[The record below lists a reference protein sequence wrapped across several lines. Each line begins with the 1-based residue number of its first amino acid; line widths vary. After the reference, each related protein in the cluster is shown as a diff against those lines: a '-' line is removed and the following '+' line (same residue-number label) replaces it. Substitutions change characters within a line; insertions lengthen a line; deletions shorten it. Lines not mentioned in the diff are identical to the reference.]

1 MGIDI
6 GTSSCKVAIFNT
18 KGEVIAQTNGEY
30 NTYYPQEGFVEQNPD
45 EWWTAV
51 CEASKLCIEK
61 ANINSEKI
69 VGVGV
74 AGQSWSAIAVD
85 VDGNVLINNPIWM
98 DTRSRDICHEIID
111 RVGEQRI
118 FELSG
123 NPLQPTY
130 TTAKILYYKQH
141 NPAVYER
148 IFAIL
153 QSNSYI
159 VYKLTGEF
167 SQDKSQGYGLH
178 CYDMKNGKWDQDMCE
193 RLGISKTMLP
203 KIYECSEV
211 VGSLTE
217 QAAKECGLKEGT
229 KVVAGGLDAACA
241 TLGVGVINNGQT
253 QEQGGQAG
261 GMSICIDTYQADPK
275 LILSNHVVPGKW
287 LLQGGTTGGGGVMRW
302 VERELGDRGTAKEK
316 GISSFD
322 YLNDLARE
330 VPAGSEGVTF
340 LPYMAGERSPIW
352 NPYAKGV
359 YYGLDFS
366 KTRGHMVRA
375 SMEGVAYSLKH
386 NLDVAEEAGARVKEL
401 VATGGS
407 ANSLLWTQIKSDITG
422 KDIIVPASDEATPL
436 GAAIL
441 AGVGVGIYSDF
452 ESAIK
457 ECVSIKRIHS
467 ANKDNER
474 VYEQG
479 FKKYLKIY
487 DLLKEMMEEQN

>member
-1 MGIDI
+1 MGMDI

-18 KGEVIAQTNGEY
+18 KGKLVAHTNGEY
-30 NTYYPQEGFVEQNPD
+30 NTYYPKEGFVEQDPN
-45 EWWTAV
+45 EWWEVV
-51 CEASKLCIEK
+51 CNSSKECIKK
-61 ANINSEKI
+61 ANIEPEKI

-98 DTRSRDICHEIID
+98 DTRSTDICNDINEKI
-111 RVGEQRI
+111 GEENI
-118 FELSG
+118 FDLSG
-123 NPLQPTY
+123 NSLQPTY
-130 TTAKILYYKQH
+130 TTGKILYFKEH

-159 VYKLTGEF
+159 VYKLTGEY

-178 CYDMKNGKWDQDMCE
+178 CYDMKKGIWDKDMCDK
-193 RLGISKTMLP
+193 LGIRMEILP
-203 KIYECSEV
+203 KIYECSDV
-211 VGSLTE
+211 VGSITE
-217 QAAKECGLKEGT
+217 EAAKKCGLVVGT

-241 TLGVGVINNGQT
+241 TLGVGVIHNGQT

-261 GMSICIDTYQADPK
+261 GMSICIDEYKADPR
-275 LILSNHVVPGKW
+275 LILGNHVVPDMW

-302 VERELGDRGTAKEK
+302 VERELGDRGAAKEK
-316 GISSFD
+316 GVSSFD
-322 YLNDLARE
+322 YLNELAE
-330 VPAGSEGVTF
+330 KVPAGSDGVVF

-366 KTRGHMVRA
+366 KNRGHMVRS
-375 SMEGVAYSLKH
+375 SMEGVAYSLRH
-386 NLDVAEEAGARVKEL
+386 NIEIAEDAGAVVKEL

-422 KDIIVPASDEATPL
+422 KEIIVPGSDEATPL

-441 AGVGVGIYSDF
+441 AGIGIGIYKDF
-452 ESAIK
+452 NEAVEK
-457 ECVSIKRIHS
+457 CVNVKRSHKVNLDDKQ
-467 ANKDNER
+467 AYNKG
-474 VYEQG
+474 YE
-479 FKKYLKIY
+479 KYIRLY
-487 DLLKEMMEEQN
+487 ELLEVMMQP

>member
-1 MGIDI
+1 MDI

-18 KGEVIAQTNGEY
+18 KGELIAHTNGEY
-30 NTYYPQEGFVEQNPD
+30 NTYYPKEGFVEQDPN
-45 EWWTAV
+45 EWWEVV
-51 CEASKLCIEK
+51 CKSSKECIK
-61 ANINSEKI
+61 NANINPEKI

-85 VDGNVLINNPIWM
+85 VDGHVLINNPIWM
-98 DTRSRDICHEIID
+98 DTRSTDICNDVNKKI
-111 RVGEQRI
+111 GEGNI
-118 FELSG
+118 FDLSG
-123 NPLQPTY
+123 NSLQPTY
-130 TTAKILYYKQH
+130 TTGKILYFKEH

-159 VYKLTGEF
+159 VYKLTGEY
-167 SQDKSQGYGLH
+167 SQDKSQGYGFH
-178 CYDMKNGKWDQDMCE
+178 CYDMKKGTWDKDMCE
-193 RLGISKTMLP
+193 KLGIRMEILP
-203 KIYECSEV
+203 KIYECSDI
-211 VGSLTE
+211 VGSITE
-217 QAAKECGLKEGT
+217 EAAEKCGLVAGT

-241 TLGVGVINNGQT
+241 TLGVGVIRNGQT

-261 GMSICIDTYQADPK
+261 GMSICIDEYKADPR
-275 LILSNHVVPGKW
+275 LILSNHVVPDMW

-322 YLNDLARE
+322 YLNELAKE
-330 VPAGSEGVTF
+330 VPAGSDGVVF

-366 KTRGHMVRA
+366 KNRGHIVRS
-375 SMEGVAYSLKH
+375 SMEGVAYSLRH
-386 NLDVAEEAGARVKEL
+386 NIEIAEDAGAVVKEL
-401 VATGGS
+401 IATGGS

-441 AGVGVGIYSDF
+441 AGIGIGIYKDF
-452 ESAIK
+452 NEAVDTCVKVKRTHKVNLNNK
-457 ECVSIKRIHS
+457 EEY
-467 ANKDNER
+467 NKS
-474 VYEQG
+474 YE
-479 FKKYLKIY
+479 KYIRLY
-487 DLLKEMMEEQN
+487 ELLEVMMQP